1 MDEINPSHEIDA
13 AMREVAALRDKAL
26 SKVPALSS
34 ARRATLTA
42 SLVRQFP
49 IEAALIEVAAKRDRA
64 IRPSSAKIPAAV
76 ASTLS
81 QQLADAEKTSATGS
95 VTFWL
100 SRLRLPLAAVLMLCA
115 ILTAALPRFGG
126 WEAASRRNARNFVP
140 LPPLDQIRSHSRIAS
155 DGSAGSWVA
164 PFTRKLALSSFN
176 LNTNEPA
183 SLQLSFLANSIRFA
197 DGNDTP
203 LGLRLDLPVRVALTE
218 DGLARTP

>member
-13 AMREVAALRDKAL
+13 AIREVAALRDKAL

-34 ARRATLTA
+34 ARRATLAA

-49 IEAALIEVAAKRDRA
+49 IEAALIEVAASRDRA
-64 IRPSSAKIPAAV
+64 IRPSSAKIPAPV
-76 ASTLS
+76 ASILNR
-81 QQLADAEKTSATGS
+81 QLADGERKSATGP

-100 SRLRLPLAAVLMLCA
+100 SRFRLPLAAALMLCA
-115 ILTAALPRFGG
+115 LLAAALPRFGG
-126 WEAASRRNARNFVP
+126 WEAASRRNARNFGP
-140 LPPLDQIRSHSRIAS
+140 LPPLDQIRSHSRIAF
-155 DGSAGSWVA
+155 DAFAGSRAV
-164 PFTRKLALSSFN
+164 PFTRELALSSFN

-203 LGLRLDLPVRVALTE
+203 LALRLDLPARVALTE
-218 DGLARTP
+218 DGLSRTP

>member
-13 AMREVAALRDKAL
+13 AMREVAALRDKVL

-34 ARRATLTA
+34 ARRATLAA

-49 IEAALIEVAAKRDRA
+49 IEAALIEVAAKRDGA

-76 ASTLS
+76 ASILNR
-81 QQLADAEKTSATGS
+81 QLADAEKTSATGP
-95 VTFWL
+95 VRFWL

-115 ILTAALPRFGG
+115 LLTAALPRFGG
-126 WEAASRRNARNFVP
+126 WETASLGNARNFDRV
-140 LPPLDQIRSHSRIAS
+140 PPLDQIKSESRTAF
-155 DGSAGSWVA
+155 DGFAGNWMA

-197 DGNDTP
+197 DRNDTP

-218 DGLARTP
+218 EGLARTP

>member
-13 AMREVAALRDKAL
+13 AMREVAALRDQAL

-64 IRPSSAKIPAAV
+64 IRLSSAKIPASV
-76 ASTLS
+76 ASILNR
-81 QQLADAEKTSATGS
+81 QLADAEKASATGP

-115 ILTAALPRFGG
+115 ILTAALPRFSG
-126 WEAASRRNARNFVP
+126 WETASRRNARNFAG
-140 LPPLDQIRSHSRIAS
+140 PPLDQMRSESRIAF

-164 PFTRKLALSSFN
+164 PFTRKLALSSLN

-203 LGLRLDLPVRVALTE
+203 LGLRLDLPVRVALAE